1 MSRFW
6 MTCLGACVCLC
17 AMPGQAR
24 AQVARTRATTTA
36 VKETPVRT
44 IPQPAR
50 SDARGV
56 FEENIRVVLLV
67 QRPDEE
73 PVYVSVIAAHSLVS
87 LEALSDMAEMDG
99 NAVPTTLRLDAS
111 IEPLGEGEYF
121 VSYDVSTSRPVVTA
135 KSVAKGG
142 VQRSSFQ
149 YGKSGAKAS
158 ARLKIGSA
166 ITILKDPGK
175 EISLELQ
182 SVDE

>member
-17 AMPGQAR
+17 AMPGQAS

-44 IPQPAR
+44 IPQPGR

-56 FEENIRVVLLV
+56 FEENIRVVLL
-67 QRPDEE
+67 
-73 PVYVSVIAAHSLVS
+73 
-87 LEALSDMAEMDG
+87 
-99 NAVPTTLRLDAS
+99 
-111 IEPLGEGEYF
+111 
-121 VSYDVSTSRPVVTA
+121 
-135 KSVAKGG
+135 

-158 ARLKIGSA
+158 ARLKIGRA